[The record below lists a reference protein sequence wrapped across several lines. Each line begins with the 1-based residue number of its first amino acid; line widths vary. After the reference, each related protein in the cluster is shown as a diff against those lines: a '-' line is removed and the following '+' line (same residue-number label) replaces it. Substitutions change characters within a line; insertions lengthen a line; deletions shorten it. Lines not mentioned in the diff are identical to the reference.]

1 MARAWR
7 NNNLKGRRMVALEN
21 LKNSQFFEKV
31 NTKGVAR
38 TQEKWQ
44 ARKDAEIEILQKRV

>member
-31 NTKGVAR
+31 NAKGVAR